1 MLLSFYRVVSPNLL
15 DSELEKT
22 HIYFLALSNLMHKQT
37 TFIIITAAILLAATL
52 ATAIYSLKEANAQ
65 TNKTS
70 AGGNKTEM
78 VTSKNPLSNITIGG
92 QKNITRTAGG
102 NITNKTN

>member
-1 MLLSFYRVVSPNLL
+1 
-15 DSELEKT
+15 
-22 HIYFLALSNLMHKQT
+22 MHKQK
-37 TFIIITAAILLAATL
+37 TFIIITAAILLAETL
-52 ATAIYSLKEANAQ
+52 ATELYTLKEANAQ

-92 QKNITRTAGG
+92 QKNITKNSAGG
-102 NITNKTN
+102 NMTNATG